1 MDFIIYKLT
10 NEDGRIYVG
19 STTVGLKQRMW
30 HHKCHTGCAC
40 ADFNWDNVE
49 VEVLEEGSGDD
60 RVIRERYHMEQ
71 YECCNKNRAYQTKEE
86 YIKQKKEYRE
96 NNSDR
101 ENKRRSIKILCECG
115 AEVSIRNIARHKKSK
130 KHLKLIS
137 N

>member
-1 MDFIIYKLT
+1 
-10 NEDGRIYVG
+10 
-19 STTVGLKQRMW
+19 
-30 HHKCHTGCAC
+30 
-40 ADFNWDNVE
+40 
-49 VEVLEEGSGDD
+49 
-60 RVIRERYHMEQ
+60 MEQ